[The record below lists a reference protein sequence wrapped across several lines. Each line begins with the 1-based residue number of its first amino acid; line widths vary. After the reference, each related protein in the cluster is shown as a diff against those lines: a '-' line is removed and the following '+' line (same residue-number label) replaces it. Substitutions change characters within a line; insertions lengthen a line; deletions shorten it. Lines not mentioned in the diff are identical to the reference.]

1 MTKAPTVY
9 DVAAHAGVSIATV
22 SRVLRRP
29 DDVRPE
35 TRTRVLGSVR
45 ALGYVPSGAARGWPA
60 GVTACSACS
69 SRGTTRSTSPN
80 PTGPRSPTRA
90 ASP

>member
-9 DVAAHAGVSIATV
+9 DVAAHADVSIATV

-35 TRTRVLGSVR
+35 TRSRVLESVR
-45 ALGYVPSGAARGWPA
+45 ALGYVPSGAARGLA
-60 GVTACSACS
+60 G
-69 SRGTTRSTSPN
+69 RR
-80 PTGPRSPTRA
+80 TGVLGLFLPGHDGIDGPEPDWARV
-90 ASP
+90 

>member
-35 TRTRVLGSVR
+35 TRARVLDSV
-45 ALGYVPSGAARGWPA
+45 LVLDDDGTPA
-60 GVTACSACS
+60 GGGA
-69 SRGTTRSTSPN
+69 SRRVH
-80 PTGPRSPTRA
+80 
-90 ASP
+90 